1 MTPHADI
8 LIEPS
13 AKNTGAAICAAALA
27 LDARATVTLMLI
39 AHSNHV
45 IPNAEL
51 FRKSVHAAFPAA
63 IDGSSGGQREFVPVL
78 ARAAVAV
85 GVGAL
90 FMEVHEDP
98 DNAPSDGPNMVRINE
113 LKDILK
119 RLVALQ
125 AHHSQLLSK
134 RQQSGP
140 LNNVISS
147 S

>member
-1 MTPHADI
+1 MQ
-8 LIEPS
+8 S
-13 AKNTGAAICAAALA
+13 A
-27 LDARATVTLMLI
+27 
-39 AHSNHV
+39 
-45 IPNAEL
+45 
-51 FRKSVHAAFPAA
+51 F
-63 IDGSSGGQREFVPVL
+63 GQREFVPVL